1 MTFEK
6 TPPSLLVPTSYKYTL
21 HKSLPRKIDSDAASN
36 ERQSLLEVDRTNS
49 SPQPELLPVVVF
61 EVDYSNNT
69 GIHYNHSHH
78 STSVQWLSTYGS
90 CVDEPSSHHSQRMT
104 DSSSNAHIVQP
115 PPSPPKWWNNYEE
128 WNMLLREL
136 RHNPCF
142 MRPITTVVI
151 LIIAISWSVM
161 TVLRLPT
168 MVLGILLAP
177 LLNKFYWVVE
187 FWYPTGL
194 GKQLHFWMI
203 RLSGGGNRKRNS
215 GDANID
221 ANRGYHSRCIET
233 RIELIPQ
240 RVYIHPLPQF
250 MDNLGY
256 VVICLPPPP
265 LSLAT
270 AATSAA
276 ASTPNGSIPQS
287 KEVTSH
293 GSTLYIDPH
302 ANANDMDDGSTN
314 IVALVVDCGDA
325 KVVLQQID
333 MIRELFYNNSPI
345 HVQSILSTHKHHDHT
360 AGNIELMNTLK
371 SNARSIS
378 NGSDNA
384 SGVCGPVRLIFGGAA
399 DKVPGCNYPL
409 ANGDFLPLPKAGM
422 NDMNDCIEIEAIA
435 TPAHTRGSIA
445 YLVRPKVISTVSN
458 SVASSDVCLFT
469 GDTIFSAGGGV
480 PFEADTDTTQEE
492 SASKM
497 TANNY
502 IKASAATYAVER
514 CFAEVLYRTV
524 PIVSPSS
531 NSGSNG
537 MVMSPLSTTT
547 TSTTSSKTS
556 SLDASIR
563 DHVIILPGHEY
574 SQELLAR
581 QLSPSSS
588 SSSPLSPNKWKNFEP
603 SYFFQTASQY
613 FIALHRRTNL
623 PISSSGTLLLIPTTL
638 SRELYINPH
647 LRSLRQRGKT
657 IIIALKLWNRYFAK
671 VKVIQDNIECGPAFS
686 TDQNDNTSNTSKT
699 RAKEDQWNLNSAD
712 LNEPVFT
719 TVYASDLDTIINEL
733 SSGQIDTTT
742 AAIKLSTLKLALEH
756 PVVGRRA
763 IPGTLPSSRAVYRGL
778 VALTLLASA
787 PTALTRSD
795 SHAMK
800 LPEPITHST
809 STDHVSISKR
819 RLICV
824 LFCLGLLDD
833 SDGKFIVAI
842 IEQLWKEVRDVTT
855 IDWKPELSRSSA
867 KVNNDILEQRK
878 DDIENNSTDAE
889 SMPETQFDEC
899 ELGALKWVIYGI
911 PAQQKSKSFFTKY
924 CLPCSKHDDSDLP
937 TNTTHTS
944 TKMKRHGGELVRH
957 DVFTCKLCRNATGC
971 PQQQIYLNQIEEN
984 DNGYMHQIMTVG
996 TTADQRQ
1003 DEDCHDNMHDD
1014 DESTTFIEVSPNA
1027 ISSIPGI

>member
-1 MTFEK
+1 MVGWHNREILYRARERRNIDSKAANTEQLSLLGTHRTK
-6 TPPSLLVPTSYKYTL
+6 QLPSLPP
-21 HKSLPRKIDSDAASN
+21 PRLLLKLESSN
-36 ERQSLLEVDRTNS
+36 
-49 SPQPELLPVVVF
+49 PA
-61 EVDYSNNT
+61 
-69 GIHYNHSHH
+69 GA
-78 STSVQWLSTYGS
+78 STSAIRRRLSYQS
-90 CVDEPSSHHSQRMT
+90 CDKATTTTITASTMT
-104 DSSSNAHIVQP
+104 LSESSSTNTHKG
-115 PPSPPKWWNNYEE
+115 SPPTAQKAPRWWNNYEE

-142 MRPITTVVI
+142 MRPITTIVI
-151 LIIAISWSVM
+151 LTIALFWIILS
-161 TVLRLPT
+161 VLRLPT
-168 MVLGILLAP
+168 LLLGLVLSP
-177 LLNKFYWVVE
+177 LLHKFYWVVE

-203 RLSGGGNRKRNS
+203 RLSGGGRKS
-215 GDANID
+215 PMD

-256 VVICLPPPP
+256 VVICLPPP
-265 LSLAT
+265 AT
-270 AATSAA
+270 SFSSPPPAAAATTA
-276 ASTPNGSIPQS
+276 PS
-287 KEVTSH
+287 KEVTPH
-293 GSTLYIDPH
+293 GSTLFVDPH
-302 ANANDMDDGSTN
+302 ANDDDDMNVGSTTN

-325 KVVLQQID
+325 KVILQQID
-333 MIRELFYNNSPI
+333 MIRELFYHNAPI
-345 HVQSILSTHKHHDHT
+345 YIQSILSTHKHHDHT
-360 AGNIELMNTLK
+360 AGNLELMNTV
-371 SNARSIS
+371 SSDDSTNPIY
-378 NGSDNA
+378 GSY
-384 SGVCGPVRLIFGGAA
+384 GPIRLIFGGAA
-399 DKVPGCNYPL
+399 DRVPGCNYPL
-409 ANGDFLPLPKAGM
+409 ANGDRLPLPKAGR

-445 YLVRPKVISTVSN
+445 YLVRPKVLGTN
-458 SVASSDVCLFT
+458 QTDTDVCLFT

-480 PFEADTDTTQEE
+480 PFEADADTTQEE

-502 IKASAATYAVER
+502 IRASAATYAVER

-524 PIVSPSS
+524 PVVTTTTIS
-531 NSGSNG
+531 NTGNNG
-537 MVMSPLSTTT
+537 MAISPLSTT
-547 TSTTSSKTS
+547 STTTS
-556 SLDASIR
+556 SLDASVR
-563 DHVIILPGHEY
+563 DRVIILPGHEY

-588 SSSPLSPNKWKNFEP
+588 SPQSPNKWKNFEP
-603 SYFFQTASQY
+603 SFFFQTVSQY
-613 FIALHRRTNL
+613 YIALHRRTNL

-657 IIIALKLWNRYFAK
+657 IIVALKLWNRYFAK
-671 VKVIQDNIECGPAFS
+671 GKVIQDNIESGPAFS
-686 TDQNDNTSNTSKT
+686 NDNNSSSNASKT
-699 RAKEDQWNLNSAD
+699 RAQEDQWNLNSGD
-712 LNEPVFT
+712 INEPVFT
-719 TVYASDLDTIINEL
+719 TVYASDLDTIIEEL
-733 SSGQIDTTT
+733 RTGQIDTAS
-742 AAIKLSTLKLALEH
+742 AAIKLNALKFALEY

-778 VALTLLASA
+778 VALTLIASA

-795 SHAMK
+795 SHTMK
-800 LPEPITHST
+800 LPEPITHTT
-809 STDHVSISKR
+809 STDHVRISKQ
-819 RLICV
+819 RLIGV

-855 IDWKPELSRSSA
+855 KDWKPKLTHSLVKA
-867 KVNNDILEQRK
+867 DDDGVNILEQSK
-878 DDIENNSTDAE
+878 DIVENNSTDAE
-889 SMPETQFDEC
+889 SMPEALFDEC

-911 PAQQKSKSFFTKY
+911 PAQQQSQSFFSKY
-924 CLPCSKHDDSDLP
+924 CSPCSKRDDEDMP

-944 TKMKRHGGELVRH
+944 TRMKRHGGELVRH

-971 PQQQIYLNQIEEN
+971 PMQQIYLNQIEEN

-1003 DEDCHDNMHDD
+1003 DEDCHDNDHDD

-1027 ISSIPGI
+1027 IASIPGF